1 VDESGVKQLDGKGKW
16 NITTM
21 SRVVSLLYEEEFLFL
36 DLDGEPLEDLED
48 LLQWDVDISERKMRE
63 ANIPK
68 VNVETQLDKS
78 SGINEMSSP
87 KPPNYSN

>member
-1 VDESGVKQLDGKGKW
+1 
-16 NITTM
+16 
-21 SRVVSLLYEEEFLFL
+21 LFL
-36 DLDGEPLEDLED
+36 DVDAEPLEDLKD
-48 LLQWDVDISERKMRE
+48 ILQWDFDISERKMRE